1 MKFLLNLSRV
11 IAAMLAGSIIN
22 MCLVWLGG
30 ICVPAPAGA
39 DLSNAAGFEKALP
52 LLTPMHCLFPFMA
65 HAAGTLSGAMLVC
78 WLKPKETRRYA
89 MIIGI
94 IFLLGGIAA
103 CFMIPAP
110 AWFIAADLL
119 LAYIP
124 MALLGEFFYHKLTK
138 P

>member
-11 IAAMLAGSIIN
+11 IAALFAGSIIN
-22 MCLVWLGG
+22 MCFVWLGQQWF
-30 ICVPAPAGA
+30 PAPAGFK
-39 DLSNAAGFEKALP
+39 NALP
-52 LLTPMHCLFPFMA
+52 IHFLFPFLA
-65 HAAGTLSGAMLVC
+65 HAFGTLSGAILMC

-89 MIIGI
+89 LIIGI
-94 IFLLGGIAA
+94 IFLMGGISA

-110 AWFIAADLL
+110 AWFISADLV

-124 MALLGEFFYHKLTK
+124 MALLAEYFFNKLIK

>member
-11 IAAMLAGSIIN
+11 IAALFAGSIIN
-22 MCLVWLGG
+22 MCIVWLGQQWF
-30 ICVPAPAGA
+30 PAPA
-39 DLSNAAGFEKALP
+39 DFKNALP
-52 LLTPMHCLFPFMA
+52 LHFLFPFLA
-65 HAAGTLSGAMLVC
+65 HAFGTLSGAMLMC

-89 MIIGI
+89 LIVGI
-94 IFLLGGIAA
+94 IFLIGGISA

-110 AWFIAADLL
+110 WWFIAADLL

-124 MALLGEFFYHKLTK
+124 MALIGAYFYNKLVK